1 MMGLVPFATP
11 QTFSRI
17 VVFPAFALPITRM
30 RKCGHLYRS
39 LSTFIFSSL
48 ISDRHQSIFTD
59 IEARILTYLLKQDS
73 GTSPRLSLS
82 SQYLSWHKRG
92 NGWCVGVERLVVRQE
107 VLYRLWEM
115 DNVLSTRDRWRRAI
129 EEPIK
134 DHWRAWVSGRFRVD
148 VNMGDK
154 QK

>member
-1 MMGLVPFATP
+1 MGLVPFATP

-59 IEARILTYLLKQDS
+59 THFDLLIETGFRDISEAESAIAIFVLGQKRQQMMRRR
-73 GTSPRLSLS
+73 GETSRKAGGAVSVV
-82 SQYLSWHKRG
+82 G
-92 NGWCVGVERLVVRQE
+92 NG
-107 VLYRLWEM
+107 
-115 DNVLSTRDRWRRAI
+115 
-129 EEPIK
+129 
-134 DHWRAWVSGRFRVD
+134 
-148 VNMGDK
+148 
-154 QK
+154 

>member
-1 MMGLVPFATP
+1 MTSNASQKALVFCLRQNMNEGTQILNWFTMLIIYVPFATP

-59 IEARILTYLLKQDS
+59 THFDLLIETGFRDISEAESAIAIFVLAQ
-73 GTSPRLSLS
+73 
-82 SQYLSWHKRG
+82 KR
-92 NGWCVGVERLVVRQE
+92 
-107 VLYRLWEM
+107 
-115 DNVLSTRDRWRRAI
+115 
-129 EEPIK
+129 
-134 DHWRAWVSGRFRVD
+134 
-148 VNMGDK
+148 
-154 QK
+154 